1 MKLSGT
7 EVRRGLREELD
18 IHEWFS
24 PPQVDKI
31 LM

>member
-1 MKLSGT
+1 MKLSGN
-7 EVRRGLREELD
+7 EVRRGLREGID
-18 IHEWFS
+18 IPEWFS